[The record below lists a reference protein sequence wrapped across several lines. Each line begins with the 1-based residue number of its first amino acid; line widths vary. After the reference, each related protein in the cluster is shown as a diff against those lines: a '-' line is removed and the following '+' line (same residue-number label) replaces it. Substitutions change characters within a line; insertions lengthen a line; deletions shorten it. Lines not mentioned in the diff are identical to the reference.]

1 MAESDVVA
9 LIALITAFRTE
20 MNDKYDKLNDKVDGI
35 LNRLNS
41 DICPRLTAVEGSVQD
56 EHISIGKTN
65 SAFRQCQAD
74 EQVKIAALTSILD
87 PLAAADKAKMSLGE
101 KFNKFW
107 AELHVA
113 YKAIV
118 IVGPHVIWIGIV
130 ILMLTGHPDLANQL
144 KKMNPVEAQATYVQV
159 MVQATATAEA
169 TNTVV
174 PTIVATVTK

>member
-56 EHISIGKTN
+56 EHISLGKTN

-74 EQVKIAALTSILD
+74 EQVKIKELTSILD
-87 PLAAADKAKMSLGE
+87 PLAAADNEKKSLGD
-101 KFNKFW
+101 KFKKFW
-107 AELHVA
+107 DELHVA

-130 ILMLTGHPDLANQL
+130 ILMLTGHPDLA
-144 KKMNPVEAQATYVQV
+144 
-159 MVQATATAEA
+159 
-169 TNTVV
+169 
-174 PTIVATVTK
+174 IS